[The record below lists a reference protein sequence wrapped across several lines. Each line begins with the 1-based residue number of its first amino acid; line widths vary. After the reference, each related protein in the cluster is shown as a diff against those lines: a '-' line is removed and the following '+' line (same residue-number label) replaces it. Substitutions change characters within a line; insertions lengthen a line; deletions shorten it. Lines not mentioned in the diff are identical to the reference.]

1 MWLCNDAQLLV
12 IAEMKINKIKIIAP
26 DYHQKLHNYHHMGFL
41 VCDMTDGQ
49 QKPSNNEIDMNQYT
63 LTISYCVE
71 DKPQILRFT
80 LDIGL
85 IEV

>member
-1 MWLCNDAQLLV
+1 MQ
-12 IAEMKINKIKIIAP
+12 P